1 MEQLVPLFLSSFSV
15 GGQSFEGLSIIAD
28 AMGRK
33 GDVEEMFIVR
43 TE

>member
-1 MEQLVPLFLSSFSV
+1 MEQLVLLSLCSFSV
-15 GGQSFEGLSIIAD
+15 GGQSFEGLSVMAG
-28 AMGRK
+28 AGGRK